1 VIRVW
6 VFDGRNGLLYGRSNR
21 YGRKKGID
29 GRREGIYDLLYR
41 RRNVFWVEF
50 AAFWVSLIECY
61 GTCLRVRGFILFF
74 ILILIKINRK
84 DL

>member
-1 VIRVW
+1 MEGMVCYMEEVI
-6 VFDGRNGLLYGRSNR
+6 DMEENR
-21 YGRKKGID
+21 ESMEEEKESTICYIE
-29 GRREGIYDLLYR
+29 EGI
-41 RRNVFWVEF
+41 VFWVEF